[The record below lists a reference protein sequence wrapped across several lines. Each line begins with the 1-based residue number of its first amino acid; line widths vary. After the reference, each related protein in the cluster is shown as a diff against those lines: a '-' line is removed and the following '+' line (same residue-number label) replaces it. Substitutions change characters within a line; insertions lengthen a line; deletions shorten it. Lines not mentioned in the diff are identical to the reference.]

1 MPRTRQS
8 SRQAST
14 GRGSSRQGSSRQ
26 RSSRQGSARQG
37 SSRQR
42 SSRQGSA
49 RQGSAR
55 QGSTRQGSARQGS
68 SRRGAT
74 RRRARARSARAG
86 LTLSVSLVEHL
97 LREAGHTSRLSETA
111 PIFLTAI
118 LEFMVRRVLELAINE
133 AQRRGAEMFITPEL
147 LDFTVYNNT
156 PLSELFQFTTIPHVS
171 LPEPGHRRRS
181 SRRRQ

>member
-8 SRQAST
+8 SRQ
-14 GRGSSRQGSSRQ
+14 GSSGQGSSG
-26 RSSRQGSARQG
+26 QGSAR
-37 SSRQR
+37 
-42 SSRQGSA
+42 
-49 RQGSAR
+49 R
-55 QGSTRQGSARQGS
+55 QGSTR
-68 SRRGAT
+68 
-74 RRRARARSARAG
+74 RARSSRAG

-97 LREAGHTSRLSETA
+97 LREAGHASQLRETA
-111 PIFLTAI
+111 PILLTAV

-156 PLSELFQFTTIPHVS
+156 PLSELFQFTTISHVP
-171 LPEPGHRRRS
+171 LPEPGRRRS